1 MPNGRW
7 FGFNPPFLGGA
18 QNVLSK
24 QMDERLIKNDIMQL
38 LLTLPG
44 ERVHRPDFG
53 TQIRAFPFEQLDDSS
68 QLNTLQRNIERQLGQ
83 YEERVRV
90 NRVQVVASDDAI
102 PHLLVVNVDVSPN
115 DQPLVH
121 YLVEVK
127 LPKSG
132 GM

>member
-1 MPNGRW
+1 MAKW

-18 QNVLSK
+18 QNVMSK

-53 TQIRAFPFEQLDDSS
+53 TQLRSYPFELMDD
-68 QLNTLQRNIERQLGQ
+68 QAEMDILRGDIQDKLEK

-90 NRVQVVASDDAI
+90 NRVDVLASDAS

-127 LPKSG
+127 LSKSG
-132 GM
+132 GA